1 MKMIKK
7 IDWYSVMLYGTTL
20 RKILEFY
27 GYDPSVYEY
36 DDGMGMLDVFNCS
49 KLGATCRASCLRI
62 MLPCVKIEIPISSAM
77 QKGVDLCDVSD
88 VKPGDSEGD
97 DLAAVVGNIKRLVDK
112 DLFGVRLEMAGQ
124 QLDIFRLSGHV
135 PEIEFADPLFWVNNG
150 IASERNVTRV
160 DFAYDFLDYPRSL
173 SRDLCVFINE
183 QLAVGEKGF
192 RFQTEDRRPPLC
204 CKTNFDATETCSYL
218 GATGSGNVVFLRV
231 YDKLQERTE
240 KAGPPLMWPDY
251 VASEYRA
258 CLSWDRFELQ
268 ARGTKAVE
276 LLFRLDPVSGKY
288 LAGEDLMDEVWYHIT
303 THYCI
308 CDTNKTPLPWLRE
321 FYNEVNEYVK
331 EQAHKRLNENFVQL
345 GATLG
350 GVESG
355 CAYKPKELGEAL
367 RIESFYERNKMNIIE
382 LILAWGVDGLIDCC
396 NVDLDILRNSELASD
411 RRRFL
416 TLEGR
421 IKSLEAVLDVPR
433 CKMAGGTV
441 IDGKFHVVKDKME
454 GLGNVPELDPDLD
467 LIDLYECVAGDYPN
481 GDYSEVVIFEEQYEQ
496 VKIVSDSEKG
506 FF

>member
-7 IDWYSVMLYGTTL
+7 IDYYSVMLYGTTL
-20 RKILEFY
+20 RNIFEFF

-49 KLGATCRASCLRI
+49 KLGATGRASCLRI
-62 MLPCVKIEIPISSAM
+62 MLPSVKIEIPISTAI

-97 DLAAVVGNIKRLVDK
+97 ELAAVVGNIKRLVDK
-112 DLFGVRLEMAGQ
+112 DLSGVRIEMAGQ
-124 QLDIFRLSGHV
+124 QLDLFRLCGHV

-160 DFAYDFLDYPRSL
+160 DFAYDFLDYSRSL

-192 RFQTEDRRPPLC
+192 RFQTEDRRAALC
-204 CKTNFDATETCSYL
+204 CKTHFDATETCGYL
-218 GATGSGNVVFLRV
+218 GASGSGNVVFLRV

-240 KAGPPLMWPDY
+240 KIGPPSMWPDY
-251 VASEYRA
+251 IASEYRT

-268 ARGTKAVE
+268 ARGKHAVD
-276 LLFRLDPVSGKY
+276 LLFRLDPATGKY
-288 LAGEDLMDEVWYHIT
+288 LTGEDLMDEVWYHIT

-321 FYNEVNEYVK
+321 FYNEVNAYVRD
-331 EQAHKRLNENFVQL
+331 QAQARAEFSFCAI
-345 GATLG
+345 GCTLG

-355 CAYKPKELGEAL
+355 CAFKPEELGEAL
-367 RIESFYERNKMNIIE
+367 RIESFYERNKLNVIE
-382 LILAWGVDGLIDCC
+382 LISAWGADGLINRC
-396 NVDLDILRNSELASD
+396 NADLSNLRNSELASD

-416 TLEGR
+416 TFEGR
-421 IKSLEAVLDVPR
+421 MESLEAVLKVPR
-433 CKMAGGTV
+433 CKMAGGAV
-441 IDGKFHVVKDKME
+441 IDGKFYVVKDKQD
-454 GLGNVPELDPDLD
+454 GLGYLPELDPELD
-467 LIDLYECVAGDYPN
+467 LIDLYACAAD
-481 GDYSEVVIFEEQYEQ
+481 DYSDVVMFEEQYEQ
-496 VKIVSDSEKG
+496 VKIV
-506 FF
+506 